1 MTKPGNYGR
10 APWNRGTAR
19 MTADPSR
26 LGPVMAV
33 IVNARIHQQC
43 SQEWLAEKTGW
54 SKSAISRYELGTDR
68 VPLAYAEA
76 AVKALGI
83 RVVIGGEL

>member
-1 MTKPGNYGR
+1 MSAPGNWNR
-10 APWNRGTAR
+10 HPWNRGTAR
-19 MTADPSR
+19 LTSEPSR
-26 LGPVMAV
+26 LGPVMAAV
-33 IVNARIHQQC
+33 VKARIHQQC

-83 RVVIGGEL
+83 RVVIGGEG